1 MTTRS
6 AVAGNVVLGNQ
17 PDLFWDGSG
26 TGNVFH
32 RNRCR
37 TSDPHRPLRRLNRR
51 RAGRGPRPRSHRRP
65 LVVDAVTGTKRR
77 LGRNLVPEALSRD
90 GRTVRAQTGGPT
102 PPP

>member
-37 TSDPHRPLRRLNRR
+37 TSDPTDLC
-51 RAGRGPRPRSHRRP
+51 
-65 LVVDAVTGTKRR
+65 D
-77 LGRNLVPEALSRD
+77 D
-90 GRTVRAQTGGPT
+90 
-102 PPP
+102 